1 MERYRDEL
9 RRGLINVA
17 LKWGEGYDRSGK
29 PYAWM
34 VDTRELLLQGPYLHY
49 AARLLWE
56 RLKPHRPEVVA
67 GMTLAA
73 NPLVIALMYESRQDG
88 QPVDG
93 AIIRRAPKEDGLRKL
108 VEGPLIRPGAR
119 VAILDD
125 LVNAGHTQRQ
135 AMQAIAPFDCRV
147 VAVGVLIDY
156 LKEGALWLRELEIPL
171 EALFTLPELGVTLE
185 AELPSDAARLA
196 WTFEGL
202 NSGRYNA
209 PKSTPAV
216 TPEALYVGSDQG
228 FLVALSHQGQELWRY
243 SVRDQE
249 RGVHSS
255 PLYVDGRVYF
265 GAYDGYLYCVQE
277 GRLVWETR
285 PGQWIGSSPTH
296 HDDLIYVGIEYGEA
310 GGSLLAVEAATGRQ
324 RWELKAG
331 HYIHSSPLVDEPRG
345 QVLVGANDGL
355 VRAADLASGRLRW
368 EFETGGP
375 IKGQPVVDPDG
386 TVFVAS
392 FDGQLYALSAG
403 TGQELW
409 RRRLSFQLYNTPLV
423 YESLVIAGGS
433 SGRLLALDRA
443 TGEVRWVAPTGAS
456 MVGGAALVGRD
467 LLAAAGT
474 DGQVFLYAASTGRPL
489 WSHSTGVQVMGTP
502 AATQGGFYLATFNA
516 LCRFSL

>member
-17 LKWGEGYDRSGK
+17 LKWGEGYDRNGK

-56 RLKPHRPEVVA
+56 RLKPYRPEVVA

-93 AIIRRAPKEDGLRKL
+93 AIIRRAPKQDGLRKL
-108 VEGPLIRPGAR
+108 VEGPLIRAGAR

-125 LVNAGHTQRQ
+125 LVNAGHTQKQ

-156 LKEGALWLRELEIPL
+156 LLEGALWLREQQIPL
-171 EALFTLPELGVTLE
+171 EALFTLPELGVTL
-185 AELPSDAARLA
+185 AGELPEVRVA
-196 WTFEGL
+196 WTFDGL

-228 FLVALSHQGQELWRY
+228 FVVALSHQGQELWRY
-243 SVRDQE
+243 AVRDQE

-255 PLYVDGRVYF
+255 PLSLDGRVYF
-265 GAYDGYLYCVQE
+265 GAYDGYLYCVEE

-285 PGQWIGSSPTH
+285 PGQWIGSSPAH
-296 HDDLIYVGIEYGEA
+296 HDGSIYVGIEYGEA
-310 GGSLLAVEAATGRQ
+310 GGSLLAVEADSGRQ

-331 HYIHSSPLVDEPRG
+331 HYIHSSPFVDEPRG
-345 QVLVGANDGL
+345 QVIVGANDGL

-392 FDGQLYALSAG
+392 FDGLLYALSAG
-403 TGQELW
+403 SGQELW
-409 RRRLSFQLYNTPLV
+409 SRRLSVQLYNTPLV
-423 YESLVIAGGS
+423 YESLVVAGGS

-443 TGEVRWVAPTGAS
+443 TGAVRWVAPTGGS
-456 MVGGAALVGRD
+456 LVGGAALVGSD

-474 DGQVFLYAASTGRPL
+474 DGQVFLYTASTGQLRG
-489 WSHSTGVQVMGTP
+489 SYHTGSQVMGTP
-502 AATQGGFYLATFNA
+502 ARVEGGFVLATFNA
-516 LCRFSL
+516 LHAFSL